1 MRKSGRVNGKNY
13 LKKGCHN
20 FVSDISGFK
29 FKSDRAVYGFDP
41 EKGLLMDISEQG
53 EYNTQLHLAGRSEI
67 RNVPDVRLEQPYNF
81 SAPPSPGD
89 L

>member
-1 MRKSGRVNGKNY
+1 MRSGRVNGKNY
-13 LKKGCHN
+13 LRKGTHN

-29 FKSDRAVYGFDP
+29 FKSNRAVYGFDP

-53 EYNTQLHLAGRSEI
+53 EYNPQLHLKAHPDI
-67 RNVPDVRLEQPYNF
+67 RTVPNVRLEQPYDF
-81 SAPPSPGD
+81 SAPPQPSD